1 MTEENLGHCETEADV
16 KKAIRKHLPV
26 LQQSTLKTAR
36 NPAKNLMFF
45 FREYGENNPIAFSL
59 SRRGSVIGNDN
70 TKPTP
75 MNGNVFIVHTKTDGS
90 FRSCTIQDVEILIAG
105 RPIFADPVPVS
116 QEKHMEDSAAAS
128 TAAKAAV
135 ETPVEIPVTSTTT
148 LEEKEE
154 KVETPVEMPPN
165 STTALA
171 AAAEEIPS
179 ALAEEVAPIAGPE
192 APIQDR
198 QEYNHTPAALAAVV
212 EEPIISPSILRRVF
226 GSDAVQE
233 EQQES
238 EPKERKILDFPVSA
252 PVEMDISLGDAPHE
266 ARPIETKGPQP
277 VGCGPVEPVGDSD
290 STKNGKEPVTKKHK
304 AKKEPVA
311 RKKRVAAENA
321 PPPRRSARLQSLQQ
335 EQPPKRKK

>member
-1 MTEENLGHCETEADV
+1 MSYWFQQLFSSATTTTTTTKNRKFEEPLISVCMRPNSYMTEENLGHCETEADV

-116 QEKHMEDSAAAS
+116 HEKHM
-128 TAAKAAV
+128 
-135 ETPVEIPVTSTTT
+135 
-148 LEEKEE
+148 EE

-165 STTALA
+165 STTALT

-198 QEYNHTPAALAAVV
+198 QEHNHTPAALAAVV

-266 ARPIETKGPQP
+266 
-277 VGCGPVEPVGDSD
+277 
-290 STKNGKEPVTKKHK
+290 
-304 AKKEPVA
+304 
-311 RKKRVAAENA
+311 
-321 PPPRRSARLQSLQQ
+321 
-335 EQPPKRKK
+335 